1 MDTMLLILTTYLPIA
16 ITVINFIICLIATT
30 SKVMNKFKL
39 NESTYNNNYSLNSII
54 IVFILAFALIAS
66 SRLLNLN
73 TISFILCNVFYLLII
88 LLDVT
93 FYIMRNKS
101 INYIDKYYKWIS
113 LLSLVTNLI
122 YSAIV
127 LIFLV

>member
-1 MDTMLLILTTYLPIA
+1 MLLILTTYLPIA